1 MLYDM
6 LAVSGQRAARYW
18 DFLLSGSGASNGSPE
33 SVHGSNSTS
42 TKTTSLPALS
52 SRLSGSPTS
61 VEAASSPQCRAV
73 EAIAAESLLLSD
85 FFEAASSEFKTF
97 ALPAVGELTDAHS
110 ESAPEHSLTGFKGD
124 AIVLIVKDRYGAPQS
139 VVVPEEGFVWLPTR
153 WTF

>member
-18 DFLLSGSGASNGSPE
+18 DYLLSGSGASNGSSE

-52 SRLSGSPTS
+52 YGLSGS
-61 VEAASSPQCRAV
+61 ANHAGSSSRPQCRAV
-73 EAIAAESLLLSD
+73 EAIAAESVLLSD
-85 FFEAASSEFKTF
+85 FFEAASCESKTF

-110 ESAPEHSLTGFKGD
+110 KSAPEHSLTGFKGD
-124 AIVLIVKDRYGAPQS
+124 AIVLIVKDRYGAPQ
-139 VVVPEEGFVWLPTR
+139 
-153 WTF
+153 